1 MEIQHPVA
9 GLRHQYE
16 ITAVVL
22 VILSA
27 TELPLPLQFID
38 SMVVLKITYPG
49 CRERLEVGMFRVFF
63 LRSNLLKLLYYHRT
77 GVIVT

>member
-1 MEIQHPVA
+1 MEIQHIFA

-27 TELPLPLQFID
+27 TELLLTLQFID

-49 CRERLEVGMFRVFF
+49 CRERLEVFQKQPVGVAMLPLYGV
-63 LRSNLLKLLYYHRT
+63 YYHFEALFT
-77 GVIVT
+77 